1 MTGCEFVFNVLAMRR
16 FLLALCL
23 LSSLSSLL
31 ADPTPEAR
39 ATVVIFNSSNPES
52 AALAQYYAQQRE
64 IPADQVVGIPCSADE
79 EISRKEYT
87 STIAKPVL
95 ELFQS
100 KGWWTTTPDLRV
112 TDTKIRFV
120 ALIRGMPLKVRSD
133 LTGDI
138 APLSRD
144 EASVDSELACLG
156 FGPIP
161 TAGPIKNPFANRLS
175 AIVDAIT
182 EPGLLLV
189 CRLDGASDKTVRAM
203 IDNGL
208 AAEKTGLWGW
218 AYIDSRGLKDGPYVE
233 GDNWL
238 TAAATQL
245 RQAGVPVLWD
255 KAPETLPLGYPV
267 TDAAL
272 YYGWYDGQVSG
283 PFADQEMRFTPGAV
297 AVHIHSFSAMTIRNP
312 GAYWC
317 APLLERGASA
327 TVGNVYEP
335 YLTLTTHLDVFQDR
349 LINGFTF
356 AESSYMAQTALSW
369 MNVSIGDP
377 LYRPYAAWKTSQVK
391 NVWTQYRQI
400 IDRSAGSFVMAA
412 PKLLDAAKKT
422 GNSMF
427 LESLAAQQADEG
439 NLAEALKSVE
449 AGIALEKA
457 PLIKFRLGWEKLS
470 LLGAL
475 GKQNEAKAYL
485 LTLLASAPGLNQTNL
500 LQAVHSRYFAVPTP
514 APAP

>member
-1 MTGCEFVFNVLAMRR
+1 MTDCAFVFNVLAMRR

-23 LSSLSSLL
+23 LSTMGTLCAEPSR
-31 ADPTPEAR
+31 EAK
-39 ATVVIFNSSNPES
+39 ATVVIYNSSDQES
-52 AALAQYYAQQRE
+52 TALAQYYAKQRQ
-64 IPADQVVGIPCSADE
+64 IPIDQVLGIPCSAQE
-79 EISRKEYT
+79 EITRKEYT
-87 STIAKPVL
+87 ETIAKPISK
-95 ELFQS
+95 LFQAR
-100 KGWWTTTPDLRV
+100 GWWTMSGSKV
-112 TDTKIRFV
+112 SDTKIRFV
-120 ALIRGMPLKVRSD
+120 ALIRGMPMKIQSESVVAA
-133 LTGDI
+133 

-156 FGPIP
+156 FGPLP
-161 TAGPIKNPFANRLS
+161 TAGPIKNPYANRLS
-175 AIVDAIT
+175 TIVDAIT

-189 CRLDGASDKTVRAM
+189 CRLDGASDATVRAM

-208 AAEKTGLWGW
+208 AAEQSGLWGW
-218 AYIDSRGLKDGPYVE
+218 AYIDSRGIKDGAYME

-238 TAAATQL
+238 GAAATQL

-267 TDAAL
+267 TDAAI
-272 YYGWYDGQVSG
+272 YYGWYDGSVSG
-283 PFADQEMRFTPGAV
+283 PFTDLDMHFQPGAV
-297 AVHIHSFSAMTIRNP
+297 AVHIHSFSASTIRNP

-349 LINGFTF
+349 LLNGYTF

-377 LYRPYAAWKTSQVK
+377 LYRPYAAWKTPPVK
-391 NVWTQYRQI
+391 NVWTQYRDI
-400 IDRSAGSFVMAA
+400 MDKAAGSFVMAA
-412 PKLLDAAKKT
+412 PKLRDAAKKT
-422 GNSMF
+422 GNTMF

-439 NLAEALKSVE
+439 NLAEALETVD
-449 AGIALEKA
+449 AAIALEKA
-457 PLIKFRLGWEKLS
+457 PLTRFRLGWERLS

-475 GKQNEAKAYL
+475 GRQDEAKAYL
-485 LTLLASAPGLNQTNL
+485 LTLLSTAPGLPQTNL

-514 APAP
+514 APTP

>member
-1 MTGCEFVFNVLAMRR
+1 MTGSGFVFNVLAMRR

-31 ADPTPEAR
+31 ADPTPEAK

-52 AALAQYYAQQRE
+52 AALAQYYAKQRE
-64 IPADQVVGIPCSADE
+64 IPADQVVGISCSEQE
-79 EISRKEYT
+79 EITRKEYT
-87 STIAKPVL
+87 NTIAKPVSA
-95 ELFQS
+95 LFQS
-100 KGWWTTTPDLRV
+100 RGWWTMAGDKV

-120 ALIRGMPLKVRSD
+120 ALIRGMPMKIQPESVVPS
-133 LTGDI
+133 
-138 APLSRD
+138 APLDRD
-144 EASVDSELACLG
+144 ESSVDSELACLG
-156 FGPIP
+156 FGSLPSV
-161 TAGPIKNPFANRLS
+161 GPIKNPYANRLS
-175 AIVDAIT
+175 VIVDAIT

-189 CRLDGASDKTVRAM
+189 CRLDGASDATVRAM

-218 AYIDSRGLKDGPYVE
+218 AYIDSRGIKDGAYIE

-238 TAAATQL
+238 SAAATQL

-267 TDAAL
+267 TNAAI

-283 PFADQEMRFTPGAV
+283 PFTDQEMHFTPGAV
-297 AVHIHSFSAMTIRNP
+297 AVHIHSFSAATIRNP
-312 GAYWC
+312 TAYWC

-349 LINGFTF
+349 LMNGFTF

-391 NVWTQYRQI
+391 NVWTQYREI
-400 IDRSAGSFVMAA
+400 IDKSAGSFVMAA

-427 LESLAAQQADEG
+427 LESLGAQQADEG
-439 NLAEALKSVE
+439 NLAEALKTVE
-449 AGIALEKA
+449 TGIALEKA

-475 GKQNEAKAYL
+475 GKQGEAKAYL
-485 LTLLASAPGLNQTNL
+485 LTLLSSAPGLNQTNL
-500 LQAVHSRYFAVPTP
+500 LQAVHSRYFAVPSP